1 MKPKDASKLG
11 HDIETPHDLLK
22 DSSDVVNSGL
32 SHGAPSSIPSN
43 LHLPPKKTKR
53 IAEHEGFRDF
63 CNMMQPRFQV
73 PSRSTVAKDCME
85 IYLEE
90 KRKLFKHKM
99 DYVIFV
105 IEEVYD
111 EKKSD
116 ELSVLVKQ
124 TLNELFDHY
133 SLLSG
138 ISKDES
144 NVSSQSNLSRV
155 ESDELDLFAYSKS
168 KYKRKRAESVF
179 SEVQKEEEIEEMEDI
194 ESGFE
199 DLRLNETTMTID
211 D

>member
-22 DSSDVVNSGL
+22 DSSDAVNSGL

-43 LHLPPKKTKR
+43 VHLPQKK
-53 IAEHEGFRDF
+53 GD
-63 CNMMQPRFQV
+63 PR
-73 PSRSTVAKDCME
+73 
-85 IYLEE
+85 
-90 KRKLFKHKM
+90 HKM
-99 DYVIFV
+99 DYVIFF

-111 EKKSD
+111 EKKYD
-116 ELSVLVKQ
+116 ELSVLAKQ

-144 NVSSQSNLSRV
+144 NVSSQSNLSSV
-155 ESDELDLFAYSKS
+155 ESDELDLFVYSKS

-179 SEVQKEEEIEEMEDI
+179 SEGKIELEKYLEDKVEPDVDRFDVLAWWKNKSKTYPI
-194 ESGFE
+194 IS
-199 DLRLNETTMTID
+199 LMA
-211 D
+211 

>member
-53 IAEHEGFRDF
+53 
-63 CNMMQPRFQV
+63 
-73 PSRSTVAKDCME
+73 
-85 IYLEE
+85 
-90 KRKLFKHKM
+90 HKM

-179 SEVQKEEEIEEMEDI
+179 SEGKTKVEKYLEDKV
-194 ESGFE
+194 EPDVDRFDVLAWWKNKSFE